1 MPPPRKIDTLPAEIR
16 EWLQDTLKDR
26 GFADYVEVTEELN
39 ARLAE
44 AGKVVTFHPATV
56 HRFGQEYREFV
67 RVQESASAWAQGWM
81 QENGLEEEAKRH
93 NILFQMVT
101 SLAFKAMEAQM
112 LKGGD
117 EIDPKDL
124 HFVGRMLKDIMASA
138 GIREQMAAAE
148 RKAQAARLDAAA
160 ASGEVSEDFRQKAR
174 EIMGFA

>member
-1 MPPPRKIDTLPAEIR
+1 MPPPRKIDSLPAAIR
-16 EWLQDTLKDR
+16 DWLQATLRDE
-26 GFADYVEVTEELN
+26 GFAGYASITERLN
-39 ARLAE
+39 DKLAD
-44 AGKVVTFHPATV
+44 AGKVVEFHPATV

-81 QENGLEEEAKRH
+81 QENGLEDEAKRH

-124 HFVGRMLKDIMASA
+124 HFVGKMLKDIMASA

-148 RKAQAARLDAAA
+148 RKTQSAKLDAAV
-160 ASGEVSEDFRQKAR
+160 ASGDLDAEAAAKAR
-174 EIMGFA
+174 KIMGFA

>member
-1 MPPPRKIDTLPAEIR
+1 MPPPRKVDSLPPEIR
-16 EWLQDTLKDR
+16 EWLQETLRER
-26 GFADYVEVTEELN
+26 GFAGYVEITEELN
-39 ARLAE
+39 ARLAD
-44 AGKVVTFHPATV
+44 AGKVVEFHPATV

-112 LKGGD
+112 LKGGE

-148 RKAQAARLDAAA
+148 RKSQAARLDAAA